1 MVQLERKQ
9 QWVLLL
15 LVGIILL
22 GGVYRYAQVRERAAN
37 ESRPTLEAADQAQ
50 AKAKDIQV
58 HVTGAVAKAG
68 VYRLPQGSRVIDAVN
83 MAGPTGEADL
93 DSLQLAAPIPDGKT
107 IYVPQKS
114 AVLPTG
120 SEMPGSQPTASD
132 SIAPGTGRV
141 VSSPQTGSKI
151 AGIAATGL
159 ININTADQNQLDTL
173 PGIGPALAQRI
184 IQYREING
192 PFQAIEDIKNVAGIG
207 DKKFK
212 ELKDKITVW

>member
-1 MVQLERKQ
+1 MIQLDRKQ

-22 GGVYRYAQVRERAAN
+22 GGVYRYAQVKERAAN
-37 ESRPTLEAADQAQ
+37 ESKPSLEAAGEERV
-50 AKAKDIQV
+50 KDIQV
-58 HVTGAVAKAG
+58 HVAGAVAKAG
-68 VYRLPQGSRVIDAVN
+68 VYRLPQGSRVIDAIT

-114 AVLPTG
+114 TALPTG
-120 SEMPGSQPTASD
+120 LEMPGSQPTASG
-132 SIAPGTGRV
+132 SVAPGTGRV
-141 VSSPQTGSKI
+141 VSSPQTGSKA
-151 AGIAATGL
+151 AGVTATGL
-159 ININTADQNQLDTL
+159 ININTADQDQLDTL

-192 PFQAIEDIKNVAGIG
+192 LFETVEDIKNVAGIG
-207 DKKFK
+207 DKKFE